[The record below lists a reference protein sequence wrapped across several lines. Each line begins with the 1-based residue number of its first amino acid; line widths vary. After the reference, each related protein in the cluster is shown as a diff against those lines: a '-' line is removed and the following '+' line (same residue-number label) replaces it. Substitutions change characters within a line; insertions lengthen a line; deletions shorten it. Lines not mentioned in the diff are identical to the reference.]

1 MRNNGPSSLLPL
13 LFQVIDARIDLR
25 TRPFGSHT
33 RSTARTATSMAAA
46 APATVARRQCNV
58 LLHFQSQ

>member
-25 TRPFGSHT
+25 IAAVRLAGALG
-33 RSTARTATSMAAA
+33 RDAA
-46 APATVARRQCNV
+46 APATVGRRQCNV
-58 LLHFQSQ
+58 LLHFQSR